1 MPGSGTPFPAWL
13 RALGNSRKCRFPASD
28 LRLRGGGG
36 QPRAAVAGHTA
47 RTTALSSA
55 EGSAPHQRLPP
66 RLRPQPSR
74 ANASGSPRLSSPLRK
89 GKGGESRRPLTFGQ
103 RSGLLPAAAERHVT
117 PRREGKAS
125 VVAANAVA
133 PPFPLLRS
141 SHLQAIAF
149 QQVTLLH

>member
-1 MPGSGTPFPAWL
+1 MPGSPACGHSGPRGNVAFP
-13 RALGNSRKCRFPASD
+13 RVTCGSE
-28 LRLRGGGG
+28 GGG
-36 QPRAAVAGHTA
+36 QPRAAVAGYSAHSRPQVSGGQRPSPTPPAPPAPSSLPA
-47 RTTALSSA
+47 RT
-55 EGSAPHQRLPP
+55 LP
-66 RLRPQPSR
+66 
-74 ANASGSPRLSSPLRK
+74 ASGSARLSSLPQE
-89 GKGGESRRPLTFGQ
+89 GEGGRAAVPRPLTFGR
-103 RSGLLPAAAERHVT
+103 RSGLLPAAAKRHVT